1 MSIETKPLNVLV
13 VEDDEG
19 DAFLIK
25 FYLGESVN
33 YKFTFNHAKDMQ
45 SAHQLMTE
53 QTFDIILMD
62 LNLPDSNGLDT
73 IKSFIETYPNSL
85 VIVLTGLI
93 DEKTGL
99 EAVKVGA
106 QDYLVKGKFD
116 SKLLVSSIIF
126 AFERFSLTSK
136 IKKVG
141 EVANLGEQRFEM
153 LQRIH
158 FTGYLEY
165 SIETDKLFLS
175 KLLRELS
182 PLDLPEE
189 ILLEPFL
196 LSYAEKSNELG
207 EYVKLLKATSDQ
219 RGEFEFVSFVSN
231 KKIKFAWIKENN
243 KIFGAISYPPDLEVN
258 A

>member
-1 MSIETKPLNVLV
+1 MSVENKPLNVLV

-19 DAFLIK
+19 DAFLLK

-33 YKFTFNHAKDMQ
+33 YKFQYNHAKDM
-45 SAHQLMTE
+45 SCAHQLMSE

-126 AFERFSLTSK
+126 AFERFSLTRR
-136 IKKVG
+136 IAKVDAEVNKG
-141 EVANLGEQRFEM
+141 EMRFDM
-153 LQRIH
+153 LQTICNIAYIEH
-158 FTGYLEY
+158 NLDTGLV
-165 SIETDKLFLS
+165 FLS
-175 KLLRELS
+175 NHIRKNS

-189 ILLEPFL
+189 VDLMAFLNLYGVQADEIRKIVNLLNTTTD
-196 LSYAEKSNELG
+196 KSG
-207 EYVKLLKATSDQ
+207 EV
-219 RGEFEFVSFVSN
+219 EFVSFASGKN
-231 KKIKFAWIKENN
+231 LKMAWIKNN
-243 KIFGAISYPPDLEVN
+243 NIVYGGISYPK
-258 A
+258 

>member
-1 MSIETKPLNVLV
+1 MSIDNKPLNVLV

-45 SAHQLMTE
+45 SAHLLMTE

-73 IKSFIETYPNSL
+73 IKLFIELYPNSL

-126 AFERFSLTSK
+126 AFERFSLTKK
-136 IKKVG
+136 IAKVDEAVNKG
-141 EVANLGEQRFEM
+141 EMRFDM
-153 LQRIH
+153 LQKIYN
-158 FTGYLEY
+158 TGYLEY
-165 SIETDKLFLS
+165 NLTTGLVFLS
-175 KLLRELS
+175 NHIRRISANK
-182 PLDLPEE
+182 LPEE
-189 ILLEPFL
+189 INLMELLDTYGIQANEVKEIADNL
-196 LSYAEKSNELG
+196 KTTNEKKG
-207 EYVKLLKATSDQ
+207 EID
-219 RGEFEFVSFVSN
+219 FVSFASG
-231 KKIKFAWIKENN
+231 KKLKLNWIKEND
-243 KIFGAISYPPDLEVN
+243 IVYGSIYYPK
-258 A
+258 

>member
-1 MSIETKPLNVLV
+1 MNIENKPLNVLV

-45 SAHQLMTE
+45 SAHLLMTE

-126 AFERFSLTSK
+126 AFERFSLTK
-136 IKKVG
+136 RIAKVDAEVNKG
-141 EVANLGEQRFEM
+141 EMRFDM
-153 LQRIH
+153 LQKIYN
-158 FTGYLEY
+158 TGYVEY
-165 SIETDKLFLS
+165 NLTTGLVFLS
-175 KLLRELS
+175 NHIRRTS
-182 PLDLPEE
+182 PIDLPEE
-189 ILLEPFL
+189 IDLMAILATYGIQANEIKEISDSL
-196 LSYAEKSNELG
+196 RITTEKTG
-207 EYVKLLKATSDQ
+207 EID
-219 RGEFEFVSFVSN
+219 FVSFASG
-231 KKIKFAWIKENN
+231 KKLRLNWLKENDMVYGS
-243 KIFGAISYPPDLEVN
+243 IIYPK
-258 A
+258 